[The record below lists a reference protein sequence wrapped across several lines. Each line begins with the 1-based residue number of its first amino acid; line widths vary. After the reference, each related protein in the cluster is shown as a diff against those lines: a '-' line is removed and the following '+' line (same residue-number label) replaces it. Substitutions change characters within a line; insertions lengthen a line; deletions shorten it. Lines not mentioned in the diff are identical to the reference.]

1 MPDFETK
8 ILIFRQKR
16 RKEPYMANQ
25 TNMKLWY
32 TIPAPAINDGHFA
45 RQNDSPFAGWE
56 KWSLPL
62 GNSYFGV
69 SVFGR
74 IETER
79 LQITENSICN
89 PGIRGSHWKE
99 GSGGTRTF
107 GDIYVDTFHK
117 DVENYERG
125 LCLDTA
131 TAYTAY
137 EIDGVAYRREYF
149 VSYPDRV
156 LAVRFTASEQGHISL
171 NIRPHIPFVKDYCI
185 KEGDGCGR
193 TGEIEMKDDRLIM
206 SGESLYFAVRS
217 EGQIKCKTIGGTME
231 IRDGAIKVRDADEA
245 VLLFSC
251 ATNYEMESR
260 VFTESDPKKKLAPY
274 PDPHEKVTAI
284 INAAA
289 QKNYEELYASH
300 IADYT
305 ALYAGVTLN
314 LGYEP
319 EDLLLT
325 TDRLVQYYKTG
336 KRSAYLETLF
346 YQYGRYLL
354 IASSRKGGYPANLQG
369 TWTCYDSSPWGCDY
383 HHNINVQMN
392 YWPSGI
398 ANLSACFEPYID
410 YAKAYM
416 EAARSLAD
424 DYIRTNH
431 PDKLDKD
438 GNNGWFMGTVAFP
451 YYLGKAS
458 AHSGPGT
465 GGFTS
470 LLFWDYYDY
479 TGDKEYL
486 KNVGYPFLRDMSLF
500 LSKVVAEADGKLL
513 ANNSAS
519 PEQVHNGSYYQTLG
533 CAFDQQMIWENHNR
547 VLMAADVLGI
557 TDDPVL
563 DIVRAQIDKLDP
575 VQIGLDGQVK
585 EFREEGHYGEIGEYE
600 HRHISHLVSLYPGT
614 LINKKTPEWL
624 EGAKITL
631 TRRSD
636 KSTGWATAHR
646 LCAWAR
652 TGMGNRA
659 FDLYQS
665 ILKNNT
671 LPNLWGTH
679 PPFQIDGNFGAV
691 AGVSEML
698 LQSQAGFI
706 DFLAAKP
713 DVWESGSFDGLVAR
727 GSFVCGCDW
736 TDNRITEMRVT
747 SRLGGDCRIRHENI
761 ANADIQGNYT
771 VVSENEIELHTM
783 QNEKIVILF

>member
-1 MPDFETK
+1 
-8 ILIFRQKR
+8 
-16 RKEPYMANQ
+16 MANQ
-25 TNMKLWY
+25 AKMKLWY
-32 TIPAPAINDGHFA
+32 TIPAPSLNDGDYA
-45 RQNDSPFAGWE
+45 RQNDRPWAGWE

-62 GNSYFGV
+62 GNSHFGV

-79 LQITENSICN
+79 LQITENSVCN
-89 PGIRGSHWKE
+89 PGLRGTHWKQ

-107 GDIYVDTFHK
+107 GDVYIDTFHK

-125 LCLDTA
+125 LCVDNA
-131 TAYTAY
+131 TAYTSY
-137 EIDGVAYRREYF
+137 EIDGITYRREYF

-156 LAVRFTASEQGHISL
+156 LAVRFTAHNKNGNACGKISL
-171 NIRPHIPFVKDYCI
+171 NCRADIPFIKDYCI
-185 KEGDGCGR
+185 QEGDGCGR
-193 TGEIEMKDDRLIM
+193 TGEIFTEDDRLIM
-206 SGESLYFAVRS
+206 RGESLYFAIKT
-217 EGQIKCKTIGGTME
+217 EGQLKCKTVGGTVDIKETSIE
-231 IRDGAIKVRDADEA
+231 IRNADEA
-245 VLLFSC
+245 LLLFTC
-251 ATNYEMESR
+251 ATNYKMESR
-260 VFTESDPKKKLAPY
+260 VFTENDPKQKLAPY
-274 PDPHEKVTAI
+274 PAPHEKVTSTLD
-284 INAAA
+284 AAFS
-289 QKNYEELYASH
+289 KTYEALLAAH
-300 IADYT
+300 IEDYT
-305 ALYAGVTLN
+305 ALYGKVTLD
-314 LGYEP
+314 LGYVEK
-319 EDLLLT
+319 DLSLT
-325 TDRLVQYYKTG
+325 TDKLLKNYKEG
-336 KRSAYLETLF
+336 QRSAYLETLL

-354 IASSRKGGYPANLQG
+354 IASSRKDGYPANLQG

-398 ANLSACFEPYID
+398 ANLSECFLPYID

-416 EAARSLAD
+416 ASARALAD
-424 DYIRTNH
+424 GYIKTNY
-431 PDKLDKD
+431 PEKLSPN
-438 GNNGWFMGTVAFP
+438 GENGWLMGTAAFP
-451 YYLGKAS
+451 YYLGKAD

-470 LLFWDYYDY
+470 LLFWDYYAF

-486 KNVGYPFLRDMSLF
+486 RTVGYPFLREMSLF
-500 LSKVVAEADGKLL
+500 LSKVLVEKDGKLL
-513 ANNSAS
+513 VGKSAS
-519 PEQVHNGSYYQTLG
+519 PEQIQNGTYYQTVG
-533 CAFDQQMIWENHNR
+533 CAFDQQMVWENHHC
-547 VLMAADVLGI
+547 VLLAAEELEI

-563 DIVRAQIDKLDP
+563 DTVKAQIDKLDP

-585 EFREEGHYGEIGEYE
+585 EFREEDHYGEIGEYE
-600 HRHISHLVSLYPGT
+600 HRHISHLVGMYPGT
-614 LINKKTPEWL
+614 LINKNTPEWL
-624 EGAKITL
+624 EGAKIAL
-631 TRRSD
+631 TKRSD

-713 DVWESGSFDGLVAR
+713 DVWENGSFDGLVAR
-727 GSFVCGCDW
+727 GNFVCGCDW
-736 TDNRITEMRVT
+736 TNSRITEMRIT
-747 SRLGGDCRIRHENI
+747 ARLGGSCRIRYENI
-761 ANADIQGNYT
+761 ANADIRGEYT
-771 VVSENEIELHTM
+771 VISENEIELHIPK
-783 QNEKIVILF
+783 NKSHLIIFSNN

>member
-1 MPDFETK
+1 
-8 ILIFRQKR
+8 
-16 RKEPYMANQ
+16 MANQ
-25 TNMKLWY
+25 QKMKLWY
-32 TIPAPAINDGHFA
+32 NIPAPTFNDGDYA
-45 RQNDSPFAGWE
+45 RQNDRPWAGWE

-74 IETER
+74 ITTER
-79 LQITENSICN
+79 LQITENSVCN
-89 PGIRGSHWKE
+89 PGLRGSHWEE

-107 GDIYVDTFHK
+107 GDIYIDTFHK

-125 LCLDTA
+125 LCIDNA
-131 TAYTAY
+131 TAYTSY
-137 EIDGVAYRREYF
+137 EIDGVTYRREYF

-156 LAVRFTASEQGHISL
+156 LVVRFTASEKGKITL
-171 NIRPHIPFVKDYCI
+171 NCRPDIPFIKDYCI

-193 TGEIEMKDDRLIM
+193 TGEIFADNDRLIM
-206 SGESLYFAVRS
+206 RGESLYFAIKT
-217 EGQIKCKTIGGTME
+217 EGQIKCKAIGGTVE
-231 IRDGAIKVRDADEA
+231 IKDRTIEIKNADEA
-245 VLLFSC
+245 VLLFTC
-251 ATNYEMESR
+251 ATNYKMESR
-260 VFTESDPKKKLAPY
+260 VFTEPDPKKKLAHY
-274 PDPHEKVTAI
+274 PAPHEKVTEI
-284 INAAA
+284 LNAA
-289 QKNYEELYASH
+289 YEKDYGTLYAAH

-305 ALYAGVTLN
+305 ALYGKVSLDI
-314 LGYEP
+314 GYDEK
-319 EDLLLT
+319 DLALT
-325 TDRLVQYYKTG
+325 TDRLVTNYKMG
-336 KRSAYLETLF
+336 NRSAYLETLL

-354 IASSRKGGYPANLQG
+354 IASSRKNGYPANLQG

-392 YWPSGI
+392 YWLCGI
-398 ANLSACFEPYID
+398 ANLSECFLPYID

-416 EAARSLAD
+416 ASARALAD
-424 DYIRTNH
+424 DYIKAKYPEAFTA
-431 PDKLDKD
+431 D
-438 GNNGWFMGTVAFP
+438 GENGWFMGTAAFP
-451 YYLGKAS
+451 YYLGKAD

-465 GGFTS
+465 GALTS
-470 LLFWDYYDY
+470 MLFWDYYDF

-486 KNVGYPFLRDMSLF
+486 RTIGYPFLREMSLF
-500 LSKVVAEADGKLL
+500 LSKVLIEVDGKLL
-513 ANNSAS
+513 VRESAS
-519 PEQVHNGSYYQTLG
+519 PEQLHNGTYYQTVG
-533 CAFDQQMIWENHNR
+533 CAFDQQMVWENHHC
-547 VLMAADVLGI
+547 VLLAAEALGI

-600 HRHISHLVSLYPGT
+600 HRHISHLVGMYPGT
-614 LINKKTPEWL
+614 LINKNTPEWL
-624 EGAKITL
+624 EGAEIAL

-652 TGMGNRA
+652 TGIGNRA

-706 DFLAAKP
+706 DFLAALP
-713 DVWESGSFDGLVAR
+713 DAWANGSFDGLVAR
-727 GSFVCGCDW
+727 GNFVCGCDW
-736 TDNRITEMRVT
+736 TDKQVTRMRVT
-747 SRLGGDCRIRHENI
+747 ACLGGNCRIRYENI
-761 ANADIQGNYT
+761 ANSNIQGNYT
-771 VVSENEIELHTM
+771 VISENEIELHMTR
-783 QNEKIVILF
+783 NEQITIRIQQ

>member
-1 MPDFETK
+1 
-8 ILIFRQKR
+8 
-16 RKEPYMANQ
+16 MANQ
-25 TNMKLWY
+25 AKMKLWY
-32 TIPAPAINDGHFA
+32 TIPAPSLNDGDYA
-45 RQNDSPFAGWE
+45 RQNDRPWAGWE

-79 LQITENSICN
+79 LQITENSVCN
-89 PGIRGSHWKE
+89 PGLRGTHWKQ

-107 GDIYVDTFHK
+107 GDIYIDTFHK

-125 LCLDTA
+125 LCVDNA
-131 TAYTAY
+131 TAYTSY
-137 EIDGVAYRREYF
+137 EIDGITYRREYF

-156 LAVRFTASEQGHISL
+156 LAVRFTAHNKNGNACGKISL
-171 NIRPHIPFVKDYCI
+171 NCRADIPFIKDYCI
-185 KEGDGCGR
+185 QEGDGCGR
-193 TGEIEMKDDRLIM
+193 TGEIFTEDDRLIM
-206 SGESLYFAVRS
+206 RGESLYFAIKT
-217 EGQIKCKTIGGTME
+217 EGQLKCKTVGGTVDIKETSIE
-231 IRDGAIKVRDADEA
+231 IRNADEA
-245 VLLFSC
+245 VLLFTC
-251 ATNYEMESR
+251 ATNYKMESR
-260 VFTESDPKKKLAPY
+260 VFTENDPKQKLAPY
-274 PDPHEKVTAI
+274 PAPHEKVTSTLD
-284 INAAA
+284 AAFS
-289 QKNYEELYASH
+289 KTYEALIAAH
-300 IADYT
+300 IEDYT
-305 ALYAGVTLN
+305 ALYGKVTLD
-314 LGYEP
+314 LGYVEK
-319 EDLLLT
+319 DLSLT
-325 TDRLVQYYKTG
+325 TDKLLKNYKEG
-336 KRSAYLETLF
+336 QRSAYLETLL

-398 ANLSACFEPYID
+398 ANLSECFLPYID
-410 YAKAYM
+410 YAKAYL
-416 EAARSLAD
+416 ASARELAD
-424 DYIRTNH
+424 GYIKTNY
-431 PDKLDKD
+431 PEKLSPN
-438 GNNGWFMGTVAFP
+438 GENGWLMGTAAFP
-451 YYLGKAS
+451 YYLGKAD

-470 LLFWDYYDY
+470 LLFWDYYAF

-486 KNVGYPFLRDMSLF
+486 RTVGYPFLREMSLF
-500 LSKVVAEADGKLL
+500 LSKVLVEKDGKLL
-513 ANNSAS
+513 VGKSAS
-519 PEQVHNGSYYQTLG
+519 PEQIQNGTYYQTVG
-533 CAFDQQMIWENHNR
+533 CAFDQQMIWENHHC
-547 VLMAADVLGI
+547 VLLAAEELGI

-600 HRHISHLVSLYPGT
+600 HRHISHLVGMYPGT
-614 LINKKTPEWL
+614 LINKNTPEWL
-624 EGAKITL
+624 EGAEISL
-631 TRRSD
+631 TKRSD

-665 ILKNNT
+665 IIKNNT

-706 DFLAAKP
+706 DFLAAVP
-713 DVWESGSFDGLVAR
+713 YVWANGSFDGLVAR
-727 GSFVCGCDW
+727 GNFVCGCDW
-736 TDNRITEMRVT
+736 TNSRITEMRVT
-747 SRLGGDCRIRHENI
+747 ARLGGSCRIRYENI
-761 ANADIQGNYT
+761 ANADIRGAYT
-771 VVSENEIELHTM
+771 VISENEIELRMT
-783 QNEKIVILF
+783 QSEKISIFF

>member
-1 MPDFETK
+1 
-8 ILIFRQKR
+8 
-16 RKEPYMANQ
+16 MANQ
-25 TNMKLWY
+25 AKMKLWY
-32 TIPAPAINDGHFA
+32 TIPAPSLNDGDYA
-45 RQNDSPFAGWE
+45 RQNDRPWAGWE

-62 GNSYFGV
+62 GNSHFGV

-79 LQITENSICN
+79 LQITENSVCN
-89 PGIRGSHWKE
+89 PGLRGTHWKQ

-107 GDIYVDTFHK
+107 GDVYIDTFHK

-125 LCLDTA
+125 LCVDNA
-131 TAYTAY
+131 TAYTSY
-137 EIDGVAYRREYF
+137 EIDGITYRREYF

-156 LAVRFTASEQGHISL
+156 LAVRFTAHNKNGNACGKISL
-171 NIRPHIPFVKDYCI
+171 NCRADIPFIKDYCI
-185 KEGDGCGR
+185 QEGDGCGR
-193 TGEIEMKDDRLIM
+193 TGEIFTEDDRLIM
-206 SGESLYFAVRS
+206 RGESLYFAIKT
-217 EGQIKCKTIGGTME
+217 EGQLKCKTVGGTVDIKETSIE
-231 IRDGAIKVRDADEA
+231 IRNADEA
-245 VLLFSC
+245 LLLFTC
-251 ATNYEMESR
+251 ATNYKMESR
-260 VFTESDPKKKLAPY
+260 VFTENDPKQKLAPY
-274 PDPHEKVTAI
+274 PAPHEKVTSTLD
-284 INAAA
+284 AAFS
-289 QKNYEELYASH
+289 KTYEALLAAH
-300 IADYT
+300 IEDYT
-305 ALYAGVTLN
+305 ALYGKVTLD
-314 LGYEP
+314 LGYVEK
-319 EDLLLT
+319 DLSLT
-325 TDRLVQYYKTG
+325 TDKLLKNYKEG
-336 KRSAYLETLF
+336 QRSAYLETLL

-354 IASSRKGGYPANLQG
+354 IASSRKDGYPANLQG

-398 ANLSACFEPYID
+398 ANLSECFLPYID

-416 EAARSLAD
+416 ASARELAD
-424 DYIRTNH
+424 GYIKTNY
-431 PDKLDKD
+431 PEKLSPN
-438 GNNGWFMGTVAFP
+438 GENGWLMGTAAFP
-451 YYLGKAS
+451 YYLGKAD

-470 LLFWDYYDY
+470 LLFWDYYAF

-486 KNVGYPFLRDMSLF
+486 RTVGYPFLREMSLF
-500 LSKVVAEADGKLL
+500 LSKVLVEKDGKLL
-513 ANNSAS
+513 VGKSAS
-519 PEQVHNGSYYQTLG
+519 PEQIQNGTYYQTVG
-533 CAFDQQMIWENHNR
+533 CAFDQQMVWENHHC
-547 VLMAADVLGI
+547 VLLAAEELEI

-563 DIVRAQIDKLDP
+563 DTVKAQIDKLDP

-585 EFREEGHYGEIGEYE
+585 EFREEDHYGEIGEYE
-600 HRHISHLVSLYPGT
+600 HRHISHLVGMYPGT
-614 LINKKTPEWL
+614 LINKNTPEWL
-624 EGAKITL
+624 EGAKIAL
-631 TRRSD
+631 TKRSD

-713 DVWESGSFDGLVAR
+713 DVWENGSFDGLVAR
-727 GSFVCGCDW
+727 GNFVCGCDW
-736 TDNRITEMRVT
+736 TNSRITEMRIT
-747 SRLGGDCRIRHENI
+747 ARLGGSCRIRYENI
-761 ANADIQGNYT
+761 ANADIRGEYT
-771 VVSENEIELHTM
+771 VISENEIELHIPK
-783 QNEKIVILF
+783 NKSHLIIFSNN

>member
-1 MPDFETK
+1 
-8 ILIFRQKR
+8 
-16 RKEPYMANQ
+16 MANQ
-25 TNMKLWY
+25 AKMKLWY
-32 TIPAPAINDGHFA
+32 TIPAPSLNDGDYA
-45 RQNDSPFAGWE
+45 RQNDSPWAGWE

-79 LQITENSICN
+79 LQITENSVCN
-89 PGIRGSHWKE
+89 PGLRGTHWKQ

-107 GDIYVDTFHK
+107 GDVYIDTFHK

-125 LCLDTA
+125 LCADNA
-131 TAYTAY
+131 TAYTSY
-137 EIDGVAYRREYF
+137 EIDGITYRREYF

-156 LAVRFTASEQGHISL
+156 LAVRFTAHNKNGNACGKISL
-171 NIRPHIPFVKDYCI
+171 NCRADIPFIKDYCI
-185 KEGDGCGR
+185 QEGDGCGR
-193 TGEIEMKDDRLIM
+193 TGEIFTEDDRLIM
-206 SGESLYFAVRS
+206 RGESLYFAIKT
-217 EGQIKCKTIGGTME
+217 EGQLKCKTVGGTVDIKETSIE
-231 IRDGAIKVRDADEA
+231 IRNADEA
-245 VLLFSC
+245 VLLFTC
-251 ATNYEMESR
+251 ATNYKMESR
-260 VFTESDPKKKLAPY
+260 VFTENDPKQKLAPY
-274 PDPHEKVTAI
+274 PAPHEKVTSTLD
-284 INAAA
+284 AAFA
-289 QKNYEELYASH
+289 KNYEALLAAH
-300 IADYT
+300 IEDYT
-305 ALYAGVTLN
+305 ALYGKVTLD
-314 LGYEP
+314 LGYVEK
-319 EDLLLT
+319 DLSLT
-325 TDRLVQYYKTG
+325 TDKLLKNYKEG
-336 KRSAYLETLF
+336 QRSAYLETLL

-354 IASSRKGGYPANLQG
+354 ITSSRKGGYPANLQG

-398 ANLSACFEPYID
+398 ANLSECFLPYID

-416 EAARSLAD
+416 ASARELAD
-424 DYIRTNH
+424 GYIKTNY
-431 PDKLDKD
+431 PEKLSPN
-438 GNNGWFMGTVAFP
+438 GENGWLMGTAAFP
-451 YYLGKAS
+451 YYLGKAD

-470 LLFWDYYDY
+470 LLFWDYYAF

-486 KNVGYPFLRDMSLF
+486 RTVGYPFLREMSLF
-500 LSKVVAEADGKLL
+500 LSKVLVEKDGKLL
-513 ANNSAS
+513 VGKSAS
-519 PEQVHNGSYYQTLG
+519 PEQIQNGTYYQTVG
-533 CAFDQQMIWENHNR
+533 CAFDQQMVWENHHC
-547 VLMAADVLGI
+547 VLLAAEELGI

-563 DIVRAQIDKLDP
+563 DTVKAQIDKLDP

-585 EFREEGHYGEIGEYE
+585 EFREEDHYGEIGEYE
-600 HRHISHLVSLYPGT
+600 HRHISHLVGMYPGT
-614 LINKKTPEWL
+614 LINKNTPEWL
-624 EGAKITL
+624 EGAKIAL
-631 TRRSD
+631 TKRSD

-665 ILKNNT
+665 IIKNNT

-727 GSFVCGCDW
+727 GNFVCGCDW
-736 TDNRITEMRVT
+736 TSNRITEMRVT
-747 SRLGGDCRIRHENI
+747 SRLGGSCRIRYENI
-761 ANADIQGNYT
+761 ANADIRGEYT
-771 VVSENEIELHTM
+771 VISENEIELRMT
-783 QNEKIVILF
+783 QSEQIVILF

>member
-1 MPDFETK
+1 
-8 ILIFRQKR
+8 
-16 RKEPYMANQ
+16 MANQ
-25 TNMKLWY
+25 AKMKLWY
-32 TIPAPAINDGHFA
+32 TIPAPSLNDGDYA
-45 RQNDSPFAGWE
+45 RQNDRPWAGWE

-62 GNSYFGV
+62 GNSHFGV

-79 LQITENSICN
+79 LQITENSVCN
-89 PGIRGSHWKE
+89 PGLRGTHWKQ

-107 GDIYVDTFHK
+107 GDVYIDTFHK

-125 LCLDTA
+125 LCVDNA
-131 TAYTAY
+131 TAYTSY
-137 EIDGVAYRREYF
+137 EIDGITYCREYF

-156 LAVRFTASEQGHISL
+156 LAVRFTAHNKNGNACGKISL
-171 NIRPHIPFVKDYCI
+171 NCRADIPFIKDYCI
-185 KEGDGCGR
+185 QEGDGCGR
-193 TGEIEMKDDRLIM
+193 TGEIFTEDDRLIM
-206 SGESLYFAVRS
+206 RGESLYFAIKT
-217 EGQIKCKTIGGTME
+217 EGQLKCKTVGGTVDIKETSIE
-231 IRDGAIKVRDADEA
+231 IRNADEA
-245 VLLFSC
+245 VLLFTC
-251 ATNYEMESR
+251 ATNYKMESR
-260 VFTESDPKKKLAPY
+260 VFTENDPKQKLAPY
-274 PDPHEKVTAI
+274 PAPHEKVTSTLD
-284 INAAA
+284 AAFS
-289 QKNYEELYASH
+289 KTYEALLAAH
-300 IADYT
+300 IEDYT
-305 ALYAGVTLN
+305 PLYGKVTLD
-314 LGYEP
+314 LGYVEK
-319 EDLLLT
+319 DLSLT
-325 TDRLVQYYKTG
+325 TDKLLKNYKEG
-336 KRSAYLETLF
+336 QRSAYLETLL

-354 IASSRKGGYPANLQG
+354 IASSRKDGYPANLQG

-398 ANLSACFEPYID
+398 ANLSECFLPYID

-416 EAARSLAD
+416 ASARKLAD
-424 DYIRTNH
+424 GYIKTNY
-431 PDKLDKD
+431 PEKLSPN
-438 GNNGWFMGTVAFP
+438 GENGWLMGTAAFP
-451 YYLGKAS
+451 YYLVKAD

-470 LLFWDYYDY
+470 LLFWDYYAF

-486 KNVGYPFLRDMSLF
+486 RTVGYPFLREMSLF
-500 LSKVVAEADGKLL
+500 LSKVLVEKDGELL
-513 ANNSAS
+513 VGKSAS
-519 PEQVHNGSYYQTLG
+519 PEQIQNGTYYQTVG
-533 CAFDQQMIWENHNR
+533 CAFDQQMVWENHR
-547 VLMAADVLGI
+547 CVLLAAEELGI

-563 DIVRAQIDKLDP
+563 DTVKAQIDKLDP

-600 HRHISHLVSLYPGT
+600 HRHISHLVGMYPGT
-614 LINKKTPEWL
+614 LINKNTPEWL
-624 EGAKITL
+624 EGAKIAL
-631 TRRSD
+631 TKRSD

-713 DVWESGSFDGLVAR
+713 DVWENGSFDGLVAR
-727 GSFVCGCDW
+727 GNFVCGCDW
-736 TDNRITEMRVT
+736 TNSRITEMRIT
-747 SRLGGDCRIRHENI
+747 ARLGGSCRIRYENI
-761 ANADIQGNYT
+761 ANADIRGEYT
-771 VVSENEIELHTM
+771 VISENEIELHMT
-783 QNEKIVILF
+783 QSEQIVILF